1 MRTLAG
7 YFQSKGGSGLKAS
20 VVSNQGSVEIS
31 SDKLSAQRTFSKL
44 SELKIKNKD
53 TAPVYATLR
62 LGGYLKP
69 SKSKKMNR
77 GLAVNVSYRSFDNGG
92 VLDPRRLMQGTDFA
106 IDVKVTNQSGKLM
119 KNIALTHLVP
129 SGWEILDRPLKA
141 KVAGVDLKDIRDDR
155 VLTYFSLPP
164 GKTKSFRVR
173 AHAAYQGLYYLP
185 SVRAEAM
192 YDASA
197 FGQSGADFVEVLKPS
212 DAF

>member
-1 MRTLAG
+1 
-7 YFQSKGGSGLKAS
+7 
-20 VVSNQGSVEIS
+20 
-31 SDKLSAQRTFSKL
+31 
-44 SELKIKNKD
+44 
-53 TAPVYATLR
+53 
-62 LGGYLKP
+62 
-69 SKSKKMNR
+69 MNR
-77 GLAVNVSYRSFDNGG
+77 GLAVNVSYRSFDNGT
-92 VLDPRRLMQGTDFA
+92 VLDPTRLMQGTDFA
-106 IDVKVTNQSGKLM
+106 IDVKVTNQSGKLI

-155 VLTYFSLPP
+155 VLTYFGLAP

-197 FGQSGADFVEVLKPS
+197 FGQSAADFVEVLKPS